1 MSTQWVSF
9 RGKLSNQNKGTFINV
24 QRKLLTIVGA
34 FMAGALALG
43 TPTAQ
48 AQSIGSSASQKTE
61 VLRGLTSSA
70 GIPDATAP
78 EGGAKVVVFGDSHAS
93 GTNAPFDVDERGCLK
108 GNQSWPDQL
117 QAQQGLQQGELIDL
131 SCNGASI
138 NSTGF
143 HFSDEVRHAEALG
156 AIGPNTENIFIQFGK
171 NDQWGLSNVNL
182 LQSVQTCLTDVFA
195 GCGDAAVA
203 AGKMQDPNAVT
214 AENYAERMKPVIDYL
229 KYYAP
234 NAEITLVGYQ
244 EYTAR
249 SGSQVCVRLGG
260 TPLVKNDAPAL
271 VSFMNKL
278 DMAIDGAAGI
288 LGVSHVDLRSA
299 TEGHDSCS
307 NDPWVNGVFD
317 ARAEI
322 VGGPWHPSVKG
333 DSVTAGILRDRVN
346 A

>member
-1 MSTQWVSF
+1 MSTQWVTF

-34 FMAGALALG
+34 FMVGALALG

-48 AQSIGSSASQKTE
+48 AQSIGSSASQRTE

-171 NDQWGLSNVNL
+171 NDQWGHSPINL
-182 LQSVQTCLTDVFA
+182 RYSVINCLFDA
-195 GCGDAAVA
+195 ANGCGEKAVV
-203 AGKMQDPNAVT
+203 AGTMQDPSSVT
-214 AENYAERMKPVIDYL
+214 GENYAQRMKPVIDYL

-234 NAEITLVGYQ
+234 NAQITLLGYQ
-244 EYTAR
+244 EYTPR
-249 SGSQVCVRLGG
+249 SGSEICVRVGG
-260 TPLVKNDAPAL
+260 TELRKPDATNL
-271 VSFMNKL
+271 VSYMNNLESAIFEASEIL
-278 DMAIDGAAGI
+278 DVQHANLREATAGH
-288 LGVSHVDLRSA
+288 S
-299 TEGHDSCS
+299 SCS
-307 NDPWVNGVFD
+307 AEPWVNGVLD
-317 ARAEI
+317 MRVNA
-322 VGGPWHPSVKG
+322 VGGTWHPSPKG
-333 DSVTAGILRDRVN
+333 DEVTAGLLGTLM
-346 A
+346 